1 MFPFRAITYET
12 YRDNMPIE
20 FLPQSGAGAMAI
32 AVVAV
37 AAVVFLVVF
46 QAKTMLKKEKA
57 VTSLK
62 LFIAKSVIL

>member
-1 MFPFRAITYET
+1 
-12 YRDNMPIE
+12 MPIE